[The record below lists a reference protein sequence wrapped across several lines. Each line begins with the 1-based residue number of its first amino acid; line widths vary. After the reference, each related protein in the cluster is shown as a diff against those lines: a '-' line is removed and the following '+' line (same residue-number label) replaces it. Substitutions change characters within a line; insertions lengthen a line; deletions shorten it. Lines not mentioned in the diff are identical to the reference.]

1 MQSDHFPI
9 VDDRASTLPTI
20 GRHAIG
26 ENLAGWFII
35 ENSPVSFLRGS
46 PLLSKQKVDSLMI
59 LGFIVRAIFFGEGVS
74 VN

>member
-1 MQSDHFPI
+1 MQSDHFTI

-20 GRHAIG
+20 GGHAIG
-26 ENLAGWFII
+26 KHLAGWFIF

-46 PLLSKQKVDSLMI
+46 SLLSKQKIDSLRI
-59 LGFIVRAIFFGEGVS
+59 LWLIVRAIFFGEGVA